1 MWMNYSF
8 TSQVEAQSTW
18 PVLCGKFAY
27 EEDICHQQS
36 SRESLDELSEL
47 TDAQKLEL
55 FLSKE
60 TEFYASLLTIFVMA
74 DSKSR

>member
-1 MWMNYSF
+1 MNYSL

-27 EEDICHQQS
+27 KEDICHQQG
-36 SRESLDELSEL
+36 SRESLDESSEL
-47 TDAQKLEL
+47 INAQKLEL

-60 TEFYASLLTIFVMA
+60 TEFYSLLLTIFCYGWQQEY
-74 DSKSR
+74 R